1 MFSGN
6 LQLQLTVHSSVVT
19 HVMLNM
25 SVKLYV
31 TKAQMLF
38 LVKVNTIVMMLVLF
52 TVTDVTLTDSELL
65 RNWCMLKIVLFLC
78 SLLIIKG
85 KK

>member
-1 MFSGN
+1 M
-6 LQLQLTVHSSVVT
+6 QLTVHSSVVT

-38 LVKVNTIVMMLVLF
+38 LVKVNTMVMVLVLF
-52 TVTDVTLTDSELL
+52 TVTDVTLLGD
-65 RNWCMLKIVLFLC
+65 RF
-78 SLLIIKG
+78 
-85 KK
+85 

>member
-38 LVKVNTIVMMLVLF
+38 LVKVNTMVMVLVLF
-52 TVTDVTLTDSELL
+52 TVTDVTLLGD
-65 RNWCMLKIVLFLC
+65 RF
-78 SLLIIKG
+78 
-85 KK
+85 